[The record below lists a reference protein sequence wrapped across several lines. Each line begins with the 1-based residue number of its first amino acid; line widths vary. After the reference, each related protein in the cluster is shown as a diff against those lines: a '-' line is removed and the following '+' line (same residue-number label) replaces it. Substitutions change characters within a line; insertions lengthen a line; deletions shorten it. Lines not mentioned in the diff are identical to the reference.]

1 VLLSILTTSESLSNL
16 DRMAQ
21 GLMDRFHTAGQPAPL
36 VLYTDRDCCS
46 SKFTTMFN
54 LWDNLIIRL
63 DSWHFMRRLA
73 SASTNESH
81 PLYGIFMARIS
92 TAIFEWDFCD
102 VELLKK
108 AKCGE
113 LKLAG
118 IRQPSPETVSNLY
131 LNRSWLDIVDGRLEE
146 WRIRPI
152 FSKNCFHRSLI

>member
-1 VLLSILTTSESLSNL
+1 
-16 DRMAQ
+16 
-21 GLMDRFHTAGQPAPL
+21 
-36 VLYTDRDCCS
+36 
-46 SKFTTMFN
+46 
-54 LWDNLIIRL
+54 
-63 DSWHFMRRLA
+63 MRRLA